1 MKISTIRAG
10 RHSRALS
17 VLGLLALTVA
27 LPARAETTRAEV
39 LLAIHWVENPR
50 NVTKPGPKGE
60 LGPYQFREPTW
71 RMHTQAP
78 FRRALDREQA
88 ATVARRHYDWIVRG
102 LVRNGLPV
110 TPYNIA
116 LAWNGGLSATVR
128 GRVPAAAHRY
138 AERVHNLAEEMRRL
152 RLAQNQAPPAGQ

>member
-17 VLGLLALTVA
+17 VLGLLALSVA

-71 RMHTQAP
+71 RMHTKAP

-88 ATVARRHYDWIVRG
+88 ETVARRHYDWIVRG

-110 TPYNIA
+110 TPYNIS

-128 GRVPAAAHRY
+128 GRAPAAAHRY
-138 AERVHNLAEEMRRL
+138 AERVHNLAEEMRSL
-152 RLAQNQAPPAGQ
+152 RMAANRPEEIGN